1 MGVADKHIEYTK
13 KPKESSDRRKKDY
26 TFFTRVYPAYINDL
40 LSWMII
46 NTKECEAH
54 KTVDGREYLWG
65 LQHPSKKCQ
74 WAEHNPEEYGK
85 RTNIP
90 PREEGSTKNMGGA

>member
-1 MGVADKHIEYTK
+1 MGVAEKHIEYTK
-13 KPKESSDRRKKDY
+13 KPKEISDRSKRDC

-46 NTKECEAH
+46 DTKECEVY

-65 LQHPSKKCQ
+65 LQHPPQKYQ

-85 RTNIP
+85 ITNIS
-90 PREEGSTKNMGGA
+90 PREEGSTKNMGGE